1 MNKTGLAWFNLIL
14 MILGGLGC
22 VGSGRG
28 GGVGGEGMAVRL
40 LTLDLSIFSTYAYIS
55 ADNTKW

>member
-1 MNKTGLAWFNLIL
+1 M
-14 MILGGLGC
+14 C
-22 VGSGRG
+22 RVGSRRVGGRG
-28 GGVGGEGMAVRL
+28 DGGEVRL